1 MKRVGLYLGCNIP
14 LRRPDIEYSMRYA
27 LKELDF
33 EVVDLD
39 GAACCPAF
47 GSMPSVD
54 IVGWC
59 VGAAW
64 NMAIA
69 EEKGLEYMVT
79 GCGSCYGSMN
89 EARYHMKEHPEVKEK
104 VNEILGKVGMKYE
117 GKVRLYNFYNLI
129 YDLVGLEELKKKVKY
144 PLNGMVI
151 GVQVGCHNLW
161 PSKAYPSN
169 DDNTFQPKRLREI
182 VEALGGVAPW
192 YSMMTDCCGMGALG
206 SLARE
211 KSLSLFKKK
220 AKKMIEEIN
229 PELFVTGCSSCLLR
243 FDNDQAAM
251 KKEGTID
258 FEVPAVHIAQLVALC
273 LGAEPEKA
281 VGLAEVPIDKVIE
294 KIRGGK

>member
-14 LRRPDIEYSMRYA
+14 LRRPDIEYSMRYV
-27 LKELDF
+27 LKELGF
-33 EVVDLD
+33 EIVDLD

-47 GSMPSVD
+47 GSLPSVD
-54 IVGWC
+54 IVAWC
-59 VGAAW
+59 VGSAW
-64 NMAIA
+64 NMSIA
-69 EEKGLEYMVT
+69 ESKGLEYMVT

-89 EARYHMKEHPEVKEK
+89 EARYHMEEHPEIKEK
-104 VNEILGKVGMKYE
+104 VNEILGTVGMKYE
-117 GKVRLYNFYNLI
+117 GKVTLHNFYNFL
-129 YDLVGLEELKKKVKY
+129 YDLVGLEELKKAVKY

-161 PSKAYPSN
+161 PSKAYPAN
-169 DDNTFQPKRLREI
+169 DENTFQPKRMREV

-211 KSLSLFKKK
+211 KSLALFKKK
-220 AKKMIEEIN
+220 AEKMIEEIN

-243 FDNDQAAM
+243 FDNDQAVM
-251 KKEGTID
+251 KKDNLID
-258 FEVPAVHIAQLVALC
+258 FEIPAMHIAQLVALC

-281 VGLAEVPIDKVIE
+281 VGLAQVPQDQVLE